1 MLIGSPIKRN
11 QPATLARPDA
21 FRAAVARKSVPTKP
35 KEACAKSRVEQM
47 TSYPASGVT
56 SPTVLPSAIALSV
69 AIRKKVFTLNDERSA
84 KDDTT
89 EAPPPIQASQLD
101 DRANTKAKTTITKM
115 WS

>member
-56 SPTVLPSAIALSV
+56 SPVGLPSAMALR
-69 AIRKKVFTLNDERSA
+69 AAMRKNILMPRDARSA
-84 KDDTT
+84 KVETMD
-89 EAPPPIQASQLD
+89 APPPIQASQLND
-101 DRANTKAKTTITKM
+101 WAKTKAKTAITKR
-115 WS
+115 